1 MAASQISNN
10 MPVFP
15 AKDRHVK
22 KHLISL
28 AALALIAG
36 CSSSADFS
44 IDNPTDTSLK
54 LQIDGTAYD
63 IPAHQAKD
71 VSLKAGEH
79 SMDAPATGKI
89 KFIVYAGRKGGLLNP
104 SLSDYVIVSESY
116 VTDASKLKNFA
127 PAGGGPFELDG
138 VKFNGPFELANGLF
152 IDNDW
157 RFGVREP
164 FPDSLQGY
172 DAGNGGNIFRK
183 IFTASDFVAYYEQQ
197 SGQPDFFEKNRLH
210 NPAAPKPLA
219 TTPPLP
225 VFADATTQEASLKLR
240 QLYQDYL
247 HATDPARQ
255 KQLQEEY
262 GKLIMDFTTAT
273 ATLASSRPVEENVKQ
288 NEFVE
293 RIGAAMGKSAQVEN

>member
-1 MAASQISNN
+1 MRL
-10 MPVFP
+10 V
-15 AKDRHVK
+15 
-22 KHLISL
+22 SL

-36 CSSSADFS
+36 CSSNSIDFS
-44 IDNPTDTSLK
+44 IDNPTDAPLK

-71 VSLKAGEH
+71 ITLKAGEH

-89 KFIVYAGRKGGLLNP
+89 KFIVYTRRKGALLNA
-104 SLSDYVIVSESY
+104 SLSDYVIVSETY

-152 IDNDW
+152 IENAW

-164 FPDSLQGY
+164 FPNSLRGY
-172 DAGNGGNIFRK
+172 DPGNGGNIFRK
-183 IFTASDFVAYYEQQ
+183 IFTAPDFVAYYEQQ
-197 SGQPDFFEKNRLH
+197 SGQSGFFEKNRLR
-210 NPAAPKPLA
+210 NPAAPKPLMA
-219 TTPPLP
+219 AQALP
-225 VFADATTQEASLKLR
+225 VFADTKTQEASLKLR

-247 HATDPARQ
+247 HATDPAEQ
-255 KQLQEEY
+255 KRLQDEY
-262 GKLIMDFTTAT
+262 SKLIIDFTMAT

-293 RIGAAMGKSAQVEN
+293 RIGVAMGKSAQVEN

>member
-1 MAASQISNN
+1 MK
-10 MPVFP
+10 MRLV
-15 AKDRHVK
+15 
-22 KHLISL
+22 SL

-36 CSSSADFS
+36 CSSNSIDFS
-44 IDNPTDTSLK
+44 IDNPTDAPLK

-71 VSLKAGEH
+71 IMLRAGEH

-89 KFIVYAGRKGGLLNP
+89 KFIVYTGRKGALLNA
-104 SLSDYVIVSESY
+104 SLSDYVIVSETY

-152 IDNDW
+152 IENAW

-164 FPDSLQGY
+164 FPDSLRGY
-172 DAGNGGNIFRK
+172 DPGNGGNIFRK
-183 IFTASDFVAYYEQQ
+183 IFTAPDFVAYYEQQ
-197 SGQPDFFEKNRLH
+197 SGQPGFFEKNRLH
-210 NPAAPKPLA
+210 NPAAPKPLMA
-219 TTPPLP
+219 APALP
-225 VFADATTQEASLKLR
+225 VFADTKTQEASLKLR

-247 HATDPARQ
+247 RATDPAEQ
-255 KQLQEEY
+255 KRLQDEY
-262 GKLIMDFTTAT
+262 SKLIIDFTMAT

-293 RIGAAMGKSAQVEN
+293 RVGMAMGKSAQVEN

>member
-1 MAASQISNN
+1 M
-10 MPVFP
+10 
-15 AKDRHVK
+15 K
-22 KHLISL
+22 KRLFSL
-28 AALALIAG
+28 AALAWVAG
-36 CSSSADFS
+36 CSTSSTDFS
-44 IDNPTDTSLK
+44 IDNPTDASLK

-71 VSLKAGEH
+71 ISLKAGEH

-89 KFIVYAGRKGGLLNP
+89 KFIVYTGRKGGLINP

-138 VKFNGPFELANGLF
+138 VKFSGPFELANGLF
-152 IDNDW
+152 IDNGW

-164 FPDSLQGY
+164 FPDSLKGY

-183 IFTASDFVAYYEQQ
+183 IFTAPDFVAYYEQQ
-197 SGQPDFFEKNRLH
+197 SEQPNFFEKNRLH
-210 NPAAPKPLA
+210 NAATPKPLTA
-219 TTPPLP
+219 APPLP
-225 VFADATTQEASLKLR
+225 VFADAKTQEASLKLR

-247 HATDPARQ
+247 HATDPAEQ
-255 KQLQEEY
+255 KRLQDEY
-262 GKLIMDFTTAT
+262 NKLIIDFTMAT
-273 ATLASSRPVEENVKQ
+273 ASLAASRPVEENVKQ

-293 RIGAAMGKSAQVEN
+293 RIGAAMGRSAQIEN

>member
-1 MAASQISNN
+1 MK
-10 MPVFP
+10 MRLV
-15 AKDRHVK
+15 
-22 KHLISL
+22 SL

-36 CSSSADFS
+36 CSSNSIDFS
-44 IDNPTDTSLK
+44 IDNPTDAPLK

-71 VSLKAGEH
+71 IMLRAGEH

-89 KFIVYAGRKGGLLNP
+89 KFIVYTGRKGALLNA
-104 SLSDYVIVSESY
+104 SLSDYVIVSETY

-138 VKFNGPFELANGLF
+138 VKFNGPFELAHGLF
-152 IDNDW
+152 IENAW

-164 FPDSLQGY
+164 FPDSLRGY
-172 DAGNGGNIFRK
+172 DPGNGGNIFRK
-183 IFTASDFVAYYEQQ
+183 IFTAPDFVAYYEQQ
-197 SGQPDFFEKNRLH
+197 SGQPGFFEKNRLH
-210 NPAAPKPLA
+210 NPAAPKPLMA
-219 TTPPLP
+219 APALP
-225 VFADATTQEASLKLR
+225 VFADTKTQEASLKLR

-247 HATDPARQ
+247 RATDPAEQ
-255 KQLQEEY
+255 KRLQDEY
-262 GKLIMDFTTAT
+262 SKLIIDFTMAT

-293 RIGAAMGKSAQVEN
+293 RVGMAMGKSAQVEN

>member
-1 MAASQISNN
+1 MRL
-10 MPVFP
+10 V
-15 AKDRHVK
+15 
-22 KHLISL
+22 SL

-36 CSSSADFS
+36 CSSNSIDFS
-44 IDNPTDTSLK
+44 IDNPTDAPLK

-71 VSLKAGEH
+71 ITLKAGEH

-89 KFIVYAGRKGGLLNP
+89 KFIVYTGRKGALLNA
-104 SLSDYVIVSESY
+104 SLSDYVIVSETY

-152 IDNDW
+152 IENAW

-164 FPDSLQGY
+164 FPDSLRGY
-172 DAGNGGNIFRK
+172 DPGNGGNIFRK
-183 IFTASDFVAYYEQQ
+183 IFTAPDFVAYYEQQ
-197 SGQPDFFEKNRLH
+197 SGQLGFFEKNRLH
-210 NPAAPKPLA
+210 NPVAPNPLVAAPA
-219 TTPPLP
+219 LP
-225 VFADATTQEASLKLR
+225 VFADTKTQEASLKLR

-247 HATDPARQ
+247 RATDPAEQ
-255 KQLQEEY
+255 KQLQDEY
-262 GKLIMDFTTAT
+262 SKLIIDFTMAT

-293 RIGAAMGKSAQVEN
+293 RIGVAMGKSAQVEN

>member
-1 MAASQISNN
+1 MK
-10 MPVFP
+10 MRLV
-15 AKDRHVK
+15 
-22 KHLISL
+22 SL

-36 CSSSADFS
+36 CSSNSIDFS
-44 IDNPTDTSLK
+44 IDNPTDAPLK

-71 VSLKAGEH
+71 ITLKAGEH

-89 KFIVYAGRKGGLLNP
+89 KFIVYTGRKGALLNA
-104 SLSDYVIVSESY
+104 SLSDYVIVSETY

-152 IDNDW
+152 IENAW

-164 FPDSLQGY
+164 FPDSLRGY
-172 DAGNGGNIFRK
+172 DPGNGGNIFRK
-183 IFTASDFVAYYEQQ
+183 IFTAPDFVAYYEQQ
-197 SGQPDFFEKNRLH
+197 SGQLGFFEKNRLH
-210 NPAAPKPLA
+210 NPAAPKPLMA
-219 TTPPLP
+219 APALP
-225 VFADATTQEASLKLR
+225 VFADTKTQEASLKLR

-247 HATDPARQ
+247 RATDPAEQ
-255 KQLQEEY
+255 KRLQDEY
-262 GKLIMDFTTAT
+262 SKLIIDFTMAT

-293 RIGAAMGKSAQVEN
+293 RIGVAMGKSAQVEN

>member
-1 MAASQISNN
+1 MK
-10 MPVFP
+10 MRMV
-15 AKDRHVK
+15 
-22 KHLISL
+22 SL

-36 CSSSADFS
+36 CSSNSIDFS
-44 IDNPTDTSLK
+44 IDNPTDAPLK

-71 VSLKAGEH
+71 ITLKAGEH

-89 KFIVYAGRKGGLLNP
+89 KFIVYTGRKGALLNA
-104 SLSDYVIVSESY
+104 SLSDYVIVSETY

-152 IDNDW
+152 IENAW

-164 FPDSLQGY
+164 FPDSLRGY
-172 DAGNGGNIFRK
+172 DPGNGGNIFRK
-183 IFTASDFVAYYEQQ
+183 IFTAPDFVAYYEQQ
-197 SGQPDFFEKNRLH
+197 SGQLGFFEKNRLH
-210 NPAAPKPLA
+210 TPAAQNPLMA
-219 TTPPLP
+219 APALP
-225 VFADATTQEASLKLR
+225 VFADTKTQEASLKLR

-247 HATDPARQ
+247 RATDPAEQ
-255 KQLQEEY
+255 KRLQDEY
-262 GKLIMDFTTAT
+262 SKLIIDFTMAT

-293 RIGAAMGKSAQVEN
+293 RIGVAMGKSAQVEN

>member
-1 MAASQISNN
+1 
-10 MPVFP
+10 
-15 AKDRHVK
+15 VK
-22 KHLISL
+22 MRLVSL

-36 CSSSADFS
+36 CSSNSIDFS
-44 IDNPTDTSLK
+44 IDNPTDAPLK

-71 VSLKAGEH
+71 ITLKAGEH

-89 KFIVYAGRKGGLLNP
+89 KFIVYTGRKGALLNA
-104 SLSDYVIVSESY
+104 SLSDYVIVSETY

-152 IDNDW
+152 IENAW

-164 FPDSLQGY
+164 FPDSLRGY
-172 DAGNGGNIFRK
+172 DPGNGGNIFRK
-183 IFTASDFVAYYEQQ
+183 IFTAPDFVAYYEQQ
-197 SGQPDFFEKNRLH
+197 SGQPGFFEKNRLH
-210 NPAAPKPLA
+210 TPAAPKPLMA
-219 TTPPLP
+219 APALP
-225 VFADATTQEASLKLR
+225 VFADTKTQEASLKLR

-247 HATDPARQ
+247 RATDPAEQ
-255 KQLQEEY
+255 KRLQDEY
-262 GKLIMDFTTAT
+262 SKLIIDFTMAT

-293 RIGAAMGKSAQVEN
+293 RIGVAMGKSAQVEN